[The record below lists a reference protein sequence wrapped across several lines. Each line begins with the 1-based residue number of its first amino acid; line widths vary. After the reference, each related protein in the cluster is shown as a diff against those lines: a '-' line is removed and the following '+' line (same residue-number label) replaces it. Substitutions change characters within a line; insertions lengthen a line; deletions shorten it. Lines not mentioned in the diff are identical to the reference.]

1 MGLFDSLFSSSSKS
15 EAKLPDYAKKMGW
28 MLSDQAKVAM
38 DQKPEQAVPGFSTD
52 TRRGMD
58 TLRHWSVNDPYFGQ
72 NDTAQSYLTGL
83 FTGEGP
89 ASWNEPLVQ
98 AQLGDFDR
106 NAEMQAAQRGRDFA
120 NRGAFGS
127 RRGLAEFENQ
137 RQVGSDRFRLG
148 QQLRE
153 DQIQNRMSAATTLDQ
168 LAGTART
175 NRFQDANSILQIGQL
190 QDQLNQQRADIP
202 WERLQAIAA
211 ALHGI
216 PHGGKT
222 TATESPVKMII
233 GAGMA
238 AAGAMPAKDGGLV
251 GSYADGGA
259 VPAAA
264 PSLWDVLSSAY
275 WSRPLGAP
283 WPSSELDSG
292 TRRAEEKSANQT
304 PPSDTAGAPSF
315 PDVLSRAYWERPLG
329 APWPYTPPELDR
341 GVGRAEAMSAN
352 QTMPAAPPGP
362 DPENPQVYDTTDAP
376 ANPLPGIWDW
386 INSAAAPGNP
396 VERGVSKVIEAVG
409 GGQDQTGKVLPLA
422 PPPPGWTPPPRP
434 TGGPPTAAAAQ
445 PAPAPGPNLVPL
457 YPVPPPEERF
467 TDTDYRPQGAP
478 EGMSPLEAIM
488 WGTGYAGGPT
498 DRRSSQ
504 LGAFPRAA
512 DPEPP
517 APAPQ
522 PAGGPPTANAAT
534 LRLAT
539 PAATPP
545 AQAGGWVGSE
555 ADTYVRDG
563 LKLLGAGTEYMPAA
577 MAWNWLADTSL
588 GQAMGLPK
596 APDDSAAESLY
607 ERIFGPEPETPAAA
621 PPGAPAGG
629 PPTAAAAEPG
639 VPALTAGV
647 ASGIGRRERDAGAFG
662 APRDLVPLARDA
674 STGLLMARG
683 VDPLAAAA
691 PVPPT
696 GAFPGGP
703 RTGLPKTEDAG
714 MAAVTPQ
721 TRAAAATI
729 APKPNESEDSWLE
742 RWLDSPLT
750 MMGAQMMAS
759 RNPSAFG
766 AFGEAVAATS
776 AARAK
781 SKQYDREQRRKEKDT
796 DARAAANAGLEDY
809 RKAMAETSRLTAVGN
824 IKKSEEN
831 LRLAWKKA
839 SDLAA
844 YYQRASRFMTADQKA
859 NFEVLKSDIKRLNNE
874 MAMLMASPD
883 EKNEL
888 LERINQ
894 NLDGLG
900 STLDV
905 TLPDDTDTTT
915 ED

>member
-1 MGLFDSLFSSSSKS
+1 MGLFDSLFSSSSKN

-28 MLSDQAKVAM
+28 MLSDQAKLAM
-38 DQKPEQAVPGFSTD
+38 AQDPNAQVPGFSAD
-52 TRRGMD
+52 TQRGMD

-175 NRFQDANSILQIGQL
+175 NRLQDAGTMLQVGQL

-222 TATESPVKMII
+222 TTTESPVKMLI

-251 GSYADGGA
+251 PGYADGGT
-259 VPAAA
+259 VPAAAA

-283 WPSSELDSG
+283 WPSSELESG

-315 PDVLSRAYWERPLG
+315 LDVLSRAYWERPLG
-329 APWPYTPPELDR
+329 APWPYTPPGLDR
-341 GVGRAEAMSAN
+341 GVGRAEAMSEN
-352 QTMPAAPPGP
+352 QTPPPASLAPEEIPPVIPPWVDRPLPELLPEIAGRVRSWLPSAPEAPEEIPPVIPPWADRPLPELLRDGVNRVLETVTPATSPPTAGAAPAAPM
-362 DPENPQVYDTTDAP
+362 
-376 ANPLPGIWDW
+376 
-386 INSAAAPGNP
+386 
-396 VERGVSKVIEAVG
+396 
-409 GGQDQTGKVLPLA
+409 
-422 PPPPGWTPPPRP
+422 
-434 TGGPPTAAAAQ
+434 
-445 PAPAPGPNLVPL
+445 GPNLVP
-457 YPVPPPEERF
+457 VPPPTSATE
-467 TDTDYRPQGAP
+467 YRPAGAP
-478 EGMSPLEAIM
+478 EGMSPMEAVM

-498 DRRSSQ
+498 GRSPRQ
-504 LGAFPRAA
+504 QGAFPMAA
-512 DPEPP
+512 A
-517 APAPQ
+517 APSS
-522 PAGGPPTANAAT
+522 GIPTANAA
-534 LRLAT
+534 A
-539 PAATPP
+539 PGAPVP
-545 AQAGGWVGSE
+545 SAGQPESE
-555 ADTYVRDG
+555 AQTYLRDG
-563 LKLLGAGTEYMPAA
+563 LKLLSGPERFGP
-577 MAWNWLADTSL
+577 WGLLLGKSL
-588 GQAMGLPK
+588 PEWA
-596 APDDSAAESLY
+596 Y
-607 ERIFGPEPETPAAA
+607 EKFYGPEPGLPPPTSTPPAVSPAT
-621 PPGAPAGG
+621 PPPSG

-662 APRDLVPLARDA
+662 APRDLVPMARDA

-683 VDPLAAAA
+683 VDPLANAA

-696 GAFPGGP
+696 GAFPGRPRDLVPNARDP
-703 RTGLPKTEDAG
+703 RTGLLKTEG
-714 MAAVTPQ
+714 GGSRRAAVTPQ
-721 TRAAAATI
+721 TQAAATAI
-729 APKPNESEDSWLE
+729 APKEGESEDSWLE

-750 MMGAQMMAS
+750 QMGATMMAS

-766 AFGEAVAATS
+766 AFGEAVALTS

-781 SKQYDREQRRKEKDT
+781 SKQYDREERRKEKDT

-824 IKKSEEN
+824 IRKSEEN

-839 SDLAA
+839 NDLAA

-859 NFEVLKSDIKRLNNE
+859 NFEVLKSDIKRLNND
-874 MAMLMASPD
+874 MAMLIASPD
-883 EKNEL
+883 AKDAL

-894 NLDGLG
+894 NLDALG

-905 TLPDDTDTTT
+905 TLPDDTDTTV
-915 ED
+915 EE